1 MVNPFTSGGT
11 EIIQIADAVAKDKGI
26 QRHIILEA
34 MEHAIEAASKK
45 KYGYENNIKAS
56 INQKTGEI
64 KIFRERAVVEEVT
77 DLHRQISLEDAKIK
91 NNEAKIGDVLSDQL
105 PPMDIIRVAAQSAK
119 QVIVQKVREAEREK
133 QYEEYQSKQGEI
145 INGIVKRVEFGNV
158 IVDLGRGGE
167 AMLKRENI
175 IRGEMFKVNDRVRAY
190 IAEVN
195 RDNKS
200 YQVVLSR
207 VHDKFLEK
215 LFAQEVPEI
224 YDGLIEIKNVARDP
238 GSKSKIAVYTRDSN
252 VDPVG
257 ACVGVRGSRIQN
269 IVNEL
274 RGEKI
279 DIIKWTEDPAKYV
292 INALSPAAVAKVIID
307 EDEKRMEVA
316 VPEEQLSLAIGKRG
330 QNVRLASKLI
340 GWHIDIL
347 TEEEE
352 SKKRVEEFNISTQL
366 FMGQLGLEEVL
377 ARLLAAEGFVNLD
390 DMAYVAEEELAAIE
404 GIDIQLAKQL
414 ISRAQKIVTARDEKT
429 MKELE
434 KLGVDS
440 VVIDFFESLSL
451 DQVLKLA
458 HNGIKKIEDIAELS
472 LKEFKE
478 ILPNSGLTDEE
489 INHLLRKVKKA

>member
-26 QRHIILEA
+26 PRHVILEA

-45 KYGYENNIKAS
+45 KYGQENNIRVA
-56 INQKTGEI
+56 INQNTGEI
-64 KIFRERAVVEEVT
+64 KIFRERVVVENVE
-77 DLHRQISLEDAKIK
+77 DSHQEISFDDAKAK
-91 NNEAKIGDVLSDQL
+91 NADVALGDVLSDQL
-105 PPMDIIRVAAQSAK
+105 PPMDIMRVAAQSAK

-133 QYEEYQSKQGEI
+133 QYEEYKNKQGEV

-167 AMLKRENI
+167 AILKRENI

-190 IAEVN
+190 IEEVN
-195 RDNKS
+195 RDNKN

-207 VHDKFLEK
+207 IHSKFLEK

-224 YDGLIEIKNVARDP
+224 YDGLIEIKGVARDP
-238 GSKSKIAVYTRDSN
+238 GSKSKIAVYTRDMGI
-252 VDPVG
+252 DPVG

-307 EDEKRMEVA
+307 EDENKIEVA
-316 VPEEQLSLAIGKRG
+316 VPDDQLSLAIGKRG

-347 TEEEE
+347 TEDEE
-352 SKKRVEEFNISTQL
+352 SKRRVEEFNVSSKL
-366 FMGQLGLEEVL
+366 FMDQLGLEEVL
-377 ARLLAAEGFVNLD
+377 ARLLSAEGFMSLD
-390 DMAYVAEEELAAIE
+390 DIAYVSEEELSSID
-404 GIDIQLAKQL
+404 GIDNDLAKQL
-414 ISRAQKIVTARDEKT
+414 ISRAQKIVKERDADT
-429 MKELE
+429 IKELE
-434 KLGVDS
+434 KLGVDT
-440 VVIDFFESLSL
+440 VVIDLFENLSL

-458 HNGIKKIEDIAELS
+458 HNGVKKTEDLAELS
-472 LKEFKE
+472 LSEFKE

-489 INHLLRKVKKA
+489 INNLLSKVKI

>member
-1 MVNPFTSGGT
+1 MVNPFTSGST

-26 QRHIILEA
+26 PRHVILEA
-34 MEHAIEAASKK
+34 MEHSIEVASRK
-45 KYGYENNIKAS
+45 KYGYENNIRAS

-64 KIFRERAVVEEVT
+64 KIFRERAVVEHVSDHNRE
-77 DLHRQISLEDAKIK
+77 ISLSDALIK
-91 NNEAKIGDVLSDQL
+91 NSEAKLGDVLSDQL
-105 PPMDIIRVAAQSAK
+105 PPMDIMRVAAQSAK

-133 QYEEYQSKQGEI
+133 QYEEYKSKQGEI

-167 AMLKRENI
+167 AILKRENI

-190 IAEVN
+190 IEEVN

-200 YQVVLSR
+200 YQIVLSR

-238 GSKSKIAVYTRDSN
+238 GSKSKIAVYTRDTG

-279 DIIKWTEDPAKYV
+279 DIIKWTEDAAKYV
-292 INALSPAAVAKVIID
+292 INALAPAAVAKVIID
-307 EDEKRMEVA
+307 EDEKKIEVA
-316 VPEEQLSLAIGKRG
+316 VPDDQLSLAIGKRG
-330 QNVRLASKLI
+330 QNVRLASRLI

-352 SKKRVEEFNISTQL
+352 SKKRVEEFNVSTKL
-366 FMGQLGLEEVL
+366 FMDELGLEEVL
-377 ARLLAAEGFVNLD
+377 ARLLSAEGFVTLD
-390 DMAYVAEEELAAIE
+390 DIAYVSDDELSSID
-404 GIDIQLAKQL
+404 GIDSALATQL
-414 ISRAQKIVTARDEKT
+414 ISRAQKIVQVRDDKI
-429 MKELE
+429 MVELE
-434 KLGVDS
+434 GLGVDS
-440 VVIDFFESLSL
+440 VVIDLFESLPL

-458 HNGIKKIEDIAELS
+458 HNGIKKTEDIAELS
-472 LKEFKE
+472 LKEFKW
-478 ILPNSGLTDEE
+478 ILPNSGLSDDE
-489 INHLLRKVKKA
+489 INGLLNKVKL

>member
-26 QRHIILEA
+26 PRHVILEA

-45 KYGYENNIKAS
+45 KYGQENNIKVN

-64 KIFRERAVVEEVT
+64 KIFRERVVV
-77 DLHRQISLEDAKIK
+77 DNVEDPHQEILLK
-91 NNEAKIGDVLSDQL
+91 EAKIRDSDVKLGDVISDQL
-105 PPMDIIRVAAQSAK
+105 PPMDIMRVAAQSAK
-119 QVIVQKVREAEREK
+119 QVIVQKVREAESEK
-133 QYEEYQSKQGEI
+133 QYEEYKDKKGEV

-158 IVDLGRGGE
+158 VVDLGRGGE
-167 AMLKRENI
+167 AILKRDKI

-190 IAEVN
+190 IEEVN
-195 RDNKS
+195 RDNKN
-200 YQVVLSR
+200 YQIILSR
-207 VHDKFLEK
+207 VHEKFLEK

-224 YDGLIEIKNVARDP
+224 YDGLIQIKGVARDP
-238 GSKSKIAVYTRDSN
+238 GSKSKVSVYTRDMGI
-252 VDPVG
+252 DPVG

-307 EDEKRMEVA
+307 EDAKRIEVA
-316 VPEEQLSLAIGKRG
+316 IPEEQLSLAIGKRG

-352 SKKRVEEFNISTQL
+352 SKRRVEEFSVSTKL
-366 FMGQLGLEEVL
+366 FMDQLGLEEVL
-377 ARLLAAEGFVNLD
+377 ARLLAAEGFMNLD
-390 DMAYVAEEELAAIE
+390 DIAYVSEHELSSIE
-404 GIDIQLAKQL
+404 GIDDDLAKQL
-414 ISRAQKIVTARDEKT
+414 ISRAQKIVQVRDEKI
-429 MKELE
+429 MKDLK
-434 KLGVDS
+434 KLGVDDI
-440 VVIDFFESLSL
+440 VIDLFDNLSL

-458 HNGIKKIEDIAELS
+458 NNGIKKTEDIAEVS
-472 LKEFKE
+472 LREFKE

-489 INHLLRKVKKA
+489 INSLLSKAKT

>member
-26 QRHIILEA
+26 PRHVILEA

-45 KYGYENNIKAS
+45 KYGQENNIRVS
-56 INQKTGEI
+56 INQNTGEI
-64 KIFRERAVVEEVT
+64 KIFRERVVVENVE
-77 DLHRQISLEDAKIK
+77 DSHQEISFEDAKIK
-91 NNEAKIGDVLSDQL
+91 NSEVVLGDVLSDQL
-105 PPMDIIRVAAQSAK
+105 PPMDIMRIAAQSAK

-133 QYEEYQSKQGEI
+133 QYEEYKNKQGEV

-167 AMLKRENI
+167 AILKRENI
-175 IRGEMFKVNDRVRAY
+175 IRGEIFKVNDRVRAY
-190 IAEVN
+190 IEEVN
-195 RDNKS
+195 RDNKN

-207 VHDKFLEK
+207 IHSKFLEK

-224 YDGLIEIKNVARDP
+224 YDGLIEIKGVARDP
-238 GSKSKIAVYTRDSN
+238 GSKSKISVYTRDMGI
-252 VDPVG
+252 DPVG

-307 EDEKRMEVA
+307 EDEKKIEVA
-316 VPEEQLSLAIGKRG
+316 VPDDQLSLAIGKRG
-330 QNVRLASKLI
+330 QNVRLASRLI

-347 TEEEE
+347 TEDEE
-352 SKKRVEEFNISTQL
+352 SKRRVEEFNVSSKL
-366 FMGQLGLEEVL
+366 FMDQLGLEEVL
-377 ARLLAAEGFVNLD
+377 ARLLSAEGFMGLD
-390 DMAYVAEEELAAIE
+390 DVAYVSEAELSSID
-404 GIDIQLAKQL
+404 GIDGDLAKQL
-414 ISRAQKIVTARDEKT
+414 ISRAQKIVKERDAAT
-429 MKELE
+429 IKELE

-440 VVIDFFESLSL
+440 VVIDLFENLSL
-451 DQVLKLA
+451 DQVLTLA
-458 HNGIKKIEDIAELS
+458 HNGVKKTEDLAELS
-472 LKEFKE
+472 LNEFKE
-478 ILPNSGLTDEE
+478 ILPSSGLTDEE
-489 INHLLRKVKKA
+489 INNLLSKVKA